1 MADFD
6 KEYLEP
12 YKDHIFPIVKRSIPR
27 LDEHWILD
35 FIYNE
40 DLNVMELEI
49 HFKVRQLSAKNLDMC
64 LHAFHVLNSQ
74 FDYVMDYKSGSRD
87 DLAIFFIKIE

>member
-27 LDEHWILD
+27 LDEH
-35 FIYNE
+35 
-40 DLNVMELEI
+40 
-49 HFKVRQLSAKNLDMC
+49 
-64 LHAFHVLNSQ
+64 
-74 FDYVMDYKSGSRD
+74 
-87 DLAIFFIKIE
+87 